1 MTLRHLRIFS
11 EVCRQESITLA
22 AESMNMAQP
31 AVSYAIRELESYYG
45 TKLFER
51 MNRRLYITE
60 SGEQLLLYADSIL
73 SQFDEARDVLRDVHA
88 VTRVRIGTNVSFGIS
103 AFPKIFSEFSRR
115 YPQIPLYTKVENS
128 RQIEEHLMRNELDF
142 GIMDY
147 PLNPRF
153 FVCSP
158 IGKDSMTA
166 VCAQDYPVKESITM
180 EELCEHPLL
189 LREKGSG
196 SRNMAEGFM
205 EKYKRKQNMVMESIS
220 VQSLIEAC
228 SSKMGILMISR
239 SIVEPFMENHRLK
252 EIKIQGTQPAREY
265 YFVHHKSK
273 FLTRSMKDFQEYMTA
288 QSGQS

>member
-205 EKYKRKQNMVMESIS
+205 EKYKRKQNIVMESIS
-220 VQSLIEAC
+220 VRSEERRVGKECLRLC
-228 SSKMGILMISR
+228 RSR
-239 SIVEPFMENHRLK
+239 WSPYH
-252 EIKIQGTQPAREY
+252 
-265 YFVHHKSK
+265 
-273 FLTRSMKDFQEYMTA
+273 
-288 QSGQS
+288 

>member
-22 AESMNMAQP
+22 AERMNMAQP

-88 VTRVRIGTNVSFGIS
+88 VTKVRVGTNVSFGIS
-103 AFPKIFSEFSRR
+103 RFPEMLSEFSKQ
-115 YPQIPLYTKVENS
+115 YPQIPLYTRVENS
-128 RQIEEHLMRNELDF
+128 RQIEQHLMRNELDF

-153 FVCSP
+153 FVCHP
-158 IGKDSMTA
+158 VGRDIMTA
-166 VCAQDYPVKESITM
+166 VCACSYEIRNRVTL
-180 EELCEHPLL
+180 EELCEYPLL

-196 SRNMAEGFM
+196 SRNMTEEFV
-205 EKYKRKQNMVMESIS
+205 EKYKRKLNILMESIS
-220 VQSLIEAC
+220 VQSLIEVC
-228 SSKMGILMISR
+228 SKGLGVLMISK
-239 SIVEPFMENHRLK
+239 SIVAPFMENYKLK
-252 EIKIQGTQPAREY
+252 EIKIQNTEVTREY

-273 FLTRSMKDFQEYMTA
+273 FLTKSMKAFQEYMTA
-288 QSGQS
+288 RTEKV